1 MVSVCFLELAATV
14 TDTKSEAEM
23 GSYHARE
30 TRSLHE
36 TGHLNNEEV
45 EILPFF
51 NLLCVCVCGTA
62 REDLGHSRCNE
73 QLRDGVGQGARVRVP
88 VF

>member
-1 MVSVCFLELAATV
+1 MVYVWFLELAATV

-36 TGHLNNEEV
+36 TGP
-45 EILPFF
+45 I
-51 NLLCVCVCGTA
+51 
-62 REDLGHSRCNE
+62 
-73 QLRDGVGQGARVRVP
+73 
-88 VF
+88 